1 LSPHRYLVQD
11 GNPLGRGGFRA
22 LAAPLRDVIWPDK
35 FKTRHIDNYDGSSNP
50 EEFIQVYQ
58 TIIEATRGDD
68 QVKSNYLPTTLTD
81 AARSWIINLP
91 KGSIYT
97 WDQLCA
103 MFIRNFQGTYECPS
117 TIETL
122 KTIK

>member
-1 LSPHRYLVQD
+1 
-11 GNPLGRGGFRA
+11 
-22 LAAPLRDVIWPDK
+22 
-35 FKTRHIDNYDGSSNP
+35 
-50 EEFIQVYQ
+50 
-58 TIIEATRGDD
+58 
-68 QVKSNYLPTTLTD
+68 LPTALTD

-97 WDQLCA
+97 WDQLWA